1 MKGYNTVYFLKE
13 GVKSI
18 FQRGFMSFAAVTV
31 IIACLLISGSFALV
45 AYNVNELIAEAEQ
58 QNELLAFVDET
69 LSDTEALGLAG
80 SIYAV
85 SNVKSAEFVSAD
97 QAFVDYSEE
106 LGDDAD
112 LLEGLDGD
120 ALRHRYRILVN
131 DLEQTEQT
139 AEELEQIQGIA
150 KVRYSYELADGIV
163 TMRNIVNVITW
174 LIGAL
179 LLVVSVFMIS
189 NTVKLATFDR
199 REEIAIMKM
208 VGATNMFIRWP
219 FIVQGFLLGMMG
231 GLVAFFAQWGIY
243 TYAGKIIL
251 QYAPVFELIPFGSI
265 AITMLVAFLVVGFI
279 VGVLGGVTTIRRFM
293 RV

>member
-1 MKGYNTVYFLKE
+1 
-13 GVKSI
+13 
-18 FQRGFMSFAAVTV
+18 
-31 IIACLLISGSFALV
+31 
-45 AYNVNELIAEAEQ
+45 
-58 QNELLAFVDET
+58 
-69 LSDTEALGLAG
+69 
-80 SIYAV
+80 
-85 SNVKSAEFVSAD
+85 
-97 QAFVDYSEE
+97 
-106 LGDDAD
+106 
-112 LLEGLDGD
+112 
-120 ALRHRYRILVN
+120 
-131 DLEQTEQT
+131 
-139 AEELEQIQGIA
+139 
-150 KVRYSYELADGIV
+150 
-163 TMRNIVNVITW
+163 
-174 LIGAL
+174 
-179 LLVVSVFMIS
+179 MIS